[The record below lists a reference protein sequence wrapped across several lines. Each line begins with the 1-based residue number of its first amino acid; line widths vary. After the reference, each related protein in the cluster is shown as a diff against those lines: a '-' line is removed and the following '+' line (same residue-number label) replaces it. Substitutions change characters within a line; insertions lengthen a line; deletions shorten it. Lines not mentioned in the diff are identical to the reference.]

1 MRGSQTPALLLRSLS
16 PVSITLTPACQSDLT
31 GGLLTLLK
39 VWALVS
45 FDLGPLPAPGIKAN
59 WVQVSLCSLGLLIH
73 HLFSLSGFMYL
84 SSMPGFF
91 AEEKPMREEKK
102 GRGGGR
108 QPASQTVRPFIV
120 STNGDC
126 DHFPL
131 TWGPARG
138 TPRSKSLR
146 PCHLGDV
153 GEDH

>member
-31 GGLLTLLK
+31 AGLLTLLK

-84 SSMPGFF
+84 SSLPGFF
-91 AEEKPMREEKK
+91 AEEKPMREERK

-108 QPASQTVRPFIV
+108 QQDRQTDSQTFHCLHKWRL
-120 STNGDC
+120 G
-126 DHFPL
+126 PL
-131 TWGPARG
+131 SPDMETSMRDTKKQIPKTLSPGR
-138 TPRSKSLR
+138 
-146 PCHLGDV
+146 C
-153 GEDH
+153 E